1 MEYAFVWM
9 AENWI
14 VMLGVFYLAEKA
26 VKLSP
31 TKADDILVD
40 LIIKG
45 IARKLGLTRN

>member
-1 MEYAFVWM
+1 MENALAWM
-9 AENWI
+9 GANWP
-14 VMLGVFYLAEKA
+14 VMLGVFYLAEKV

-45 IARKLGLTRN
+45 ILRKLGLTR